1 MMTWFSVSGQ
11 YLGVVVTCQA
21 WFSVYKAGEARV
33 ASVSKIGGGEG
44 EGSEGSTATIPLTRA
59 HRNRD
64 TGLLI
69 CNKKYKYL
77 ADHRSLFMGDSVFT
91 FKTNMYG
98 ELYYNQNSW

>member
-44 EGSEGSTATIPLTRA
+44 G
-59 HRNRD
+59 
-64 TGLLI
+64 GL
-69 CNKKYKYL
+69 
-77 ADHRSLFMGDSVFT
+77 
-91 FKTNMYG
+91 
-98 ELYYNQNSW
+98 